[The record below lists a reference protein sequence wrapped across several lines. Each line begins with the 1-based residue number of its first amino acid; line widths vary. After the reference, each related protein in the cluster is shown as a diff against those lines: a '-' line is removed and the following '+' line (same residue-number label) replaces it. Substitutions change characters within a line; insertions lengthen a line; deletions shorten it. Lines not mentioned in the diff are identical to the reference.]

1 VGRRLSEQDVEA
13 IAQGSAILGTG
24 GGGDPYLGT
33 VFAAH
38 AVREYGEPELISV
51 GELDD
56 DALVVQS
63 VMVGSP
69 VPFMEKLSLGPELLR
84 AFAGMQAAV
93 QRPITALMTPEIGG
107 VNTVIAIALA
117 AELGLPVVDADGMG
131 RAFPEVQLVTYSLY
145 GINVCPLVMADEHGN
160 TVTINA
166 IDNDWTE
173 KLARSTVIQFGAI
186 SPTVGF
192 PMGKADLERAAVL
205 GSVSLSLQI
214 GQILADP
221 GRAGPSVLQRVLGL
235 TGGTQLFEGKVTA
248 VDRRVT
254 GGWAVG
260 DVEIEGSGESRGAHL
275 RVTFQ
280 NENLVAF
287 QNDEIVASVPDLITI
302 VEQDTCRAITTE
314 RLRYG
319 VRVRVLA
326 MPADDRWVSE
336 PGLAMAGPRHFGYD
350 ADYRPFAG
358 RRPASPVTF

>member
-1 VGRRLSEQDVEA
+1 VRRRLSEQDVEA

-33 VFAAH
+33 VFVAH
-38 AVREYGEPELISV
+38 AVREFGEPELISV
-51 GELDD
+51 DELDD

-69 VPFMEKLSLGPELLR
+69 VPFMEKLSLGPELPR

-160 TVTINA
+160 VVTINA
-166 IDNDWTE
+166 VDNDWTE

-192 PMGKADLERAAVL
+192 PMSKAELEQAAVL
-205 GSVSLSLQI
+205 GSVSTSLEI
-214 GQILADP
+214 GQALLDP
-221 GRAGPSVLQRVLGL
+221 ASAGPDALERVLAI
-235 TGGTQLFEGKVTA
+235 TGGAQLFEGKVTA

-254 GGWAVG
+254 GGWAGG
-260 DVEIEGSGESRGAHL
+260 DVEVEGSGPDRGSHL

-287 QNDEIVASVPDLITI
+287 QNEEIVASVPDLITI
-302 VEQDTCRAITTE
+302 VEQDTGRAITTE

-336 PGLAMAGPRHFGYD
+336 PGLEMAGPRHFGYD

-358 RRPASPVTF
+358 RRPANPVTF